1 MDRST
6 KAVSLA
12 HYWILMINCPLL
24 TFVVIKT
31 SPVNP
36 RISHC
41 SEVLGGVMFVG
52 CSFSYVIITGTDCLL
67 EAVLSV
73 ADPPTAF
80 SVWSAFRV
88 LVSVAFAS
96 VAVQLNNSM
105 FRCA

>member
-6 KAVSLA
+6 KAVSLV
-12 HYWILMINCPLL
+12 HYQILIINCPLL

-36 RISHC
+36 SISHC
-41 SEVLGGVMFVG
+41 SNVLGGVMFVG
-52 CSFSYVIITGTDCLL
+52 CSFSCVIITGSDWLP

-73 ADPPTAF
+73 AVPPTAF
-80 SVWSAFRV
+80 SVWSAFPV
-88 LVSVAFAS
+88 LVSVTFAS